1 MSRTEG
7 YTVPNKIKDEHIL
20 EELKV
25 EPITTYLQQYKAQW
39 KKSHIKRTTDNRWRK
54 LITTYKPPGKRSV

>member
-20 EELKV
+20 EELEV
-25 EPITTYLQQYKAQW
+25 EPITTYLQ
-39 KKSHIKRTTDNRWRK
+39 
-54 LITTYKPPGKRSV
+54 